1 MFINFKELKER
12 GFNVEPV
19 ADGVQIYPRHGKSM
33 LKELQALT
41 ELPRRECYILEE
53 DIHEMQV
60 MNAIKE
66 SNLI

>member
-12 GFNVEPV
+12 GFSVESV
-19 ADGVQIYPRHGKSM
+19 ADGVQIYPRHGKSII
-33 LKELQALT
+33 KELQLLT
-41 ELPRRECYILEE
+41 GLPRRECCILEE